1 MPHVRRWTGLASVAS
16 SWPMHPVC
24 VQEMRGM
31 EVRGTETRS
40 TEVRDTRR
48 GRRFPTGLTAAL
60 ALALVATAPGCSAPR
75 AYRPDTELVAK
86 LGHDEAVARLRMLL
100 GRAESP
106 TVSEVHV
113 TDEHID
119 LVWLDT
125 RQTSRWRFRAIE
137 SIDIRS
143 SDHVVTLRLEN
154 KRYIYRIDFTTGADA
169 TTFVDLVASFH
180 RARGSAEVELPPIT
194 RDRER
199 P

>member
-1 MPHVRRWTGLASVAS
+1 MRPVRPHEARGGPCPSGL
-16 SWPMHPVC
+16 PP
-24 VQEMRGM
+24 
-31 EVRGTETRS
+31 
-40 TEVRDTRR
+40 
-48 GRRFPTGLTAAL
+48 
-60 ALALVATAPGCSAPR
+60 ALALVLVALALILAASCSAPR
-75 AYRPDTELVAK
+75 AYQPDTTLVAT
-86 LGHDEAVARLRMLL
+86 LGHDGAVARLRTLL

-106 TVSEVHV
+106 TVVEVHV

-125 RQTSRWRFRAIE
+125 REVSRWRFRAIE

-154 KRYIYRIDFTTGADA
+154 KRYIYRIDFTTEADA
-169 TTFVDLVASFH
+169 TAFVDLITSLH
-180 RARGSAEVELPPIT
+180 RAGSSAEVELPAIT

>member
-1 MPHVRRWTGLASVAS
+1 MRMPFVPSPRARR
-16 SWPMHPVC
+16 
-24 VQEMRGM
+24 
-31 EVRGTETRS
+31 
-40 TEVRDTRR
+40 
-48 GRRFPTGLTAAL
+48 RRFPTGVTTAPAR
-60 ALALVATAPGCSAPR
+60 ALALVATVALAAAPGCSAPR
-75 AYRPDTELVAK
+75 AYQPDTTMVAR
-86 LGHDEAVARLRMLL
+86 LGHDEAVARLRTLL

-106 TVSEVHV
+106 TVAEVHV

-125 RQTSRWRFRAIE
+125 REISRWRFRAIE

-154 KRYIYRIDFTTGADA
+154 KRYIYRIDFTTDADA
-169 TTFVDLVASFH
+169 TALVDLVTSFH
-180 RARGSAEVELPPIT
+180 RAGSSAEVELPSIT

>member
-1 MPHVRRWTGLASVAS
+1 MR
-16 SWPMHPVC
+16 PVC
-24 VQEMRGM
+24 PRER
-31 EVRGTETRS
+31 RGTQ
-40 TEVRDTRR
+40 VR
-48 GRRFPTGLTAAL
+48 GRRFPTARTAALVPAL
-60 ALALVATAPGCSAPR
+60 ALALVALGCGAPR
-75 AYRPDTELVAK
+75 AYEPDTTLVSK
-86 LGHDEAVARLRMLL
+86 LGHDEAVARLRTLL

-106 TVSEVHV
+106 TVFEVHV

-137 SIDIRS
+137 SIDIRT

-154 KRYIYRIDFTTGADA
+154 KRYIYRIDFTTDADA
-169 TTFVDLVASFH
+169 TAFVDLVTSFY
-180 RARGSAEVELPPIT
+180 RAGGSAEVTLPPVT